1 MKISFVLPLTS
12 SVILSSAWTQSTNTG
27 ASRRTFLDSAAKLV
41 PLVAVASP
49 AFADDE
55 PATPAPD
62 AAPVEEA
69 KKVEANEFI
78 ARLKTQ
84 SEANKEAY
92 KKKARLGD
100 KLSTAQFSSQYD
112 RPSYVGVRK
121 DDGSFTMVLK
131 EELKEL
137 LASGKAELTYETKI
151 NKKTGEVRDD
161 VSKKVYTFK

>member
-1 MKISFVLPLTS
+1 MKISFILPLAS
-12 SVILSSAWTQSTNTG
+12 SAILSSAWTQSTNTG
-27 ASRRTFLDSAAKLV
+27 ASRRTFLDNAAKLV

-55 PATPAPD
+55 PATSAPD

-69 KKVEANEFI
+69 NEFI
-78 ARLKTQ
+78 ARLKAQ

-92 KKKARLGD
+92 NKKAQRGD
-100 KLSTAQFSSQYD
+100 KLSTGQFSSQYD

-121 DDGSFTMVLK
+121 DDGSFKMVLK

-151 NKKTGEVRDD
+151 ANKKTGEVKDD
-161 VSKKVYTFK
+161 LSKTVYAFK